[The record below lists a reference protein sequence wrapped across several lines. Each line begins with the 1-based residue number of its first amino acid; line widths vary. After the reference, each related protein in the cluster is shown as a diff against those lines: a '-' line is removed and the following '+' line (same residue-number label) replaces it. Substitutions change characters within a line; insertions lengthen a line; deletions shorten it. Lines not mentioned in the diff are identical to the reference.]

1 MLASERLYIL
11 SYNLCWFLADSFLF
25 LADSCL
31 FLLISCWFLLILAYS
46 YWFLAD
52 FLLISS
58 YMNGGF
64 FVGQGVF
71 CLDVKFFT
79 PRIFFR
85 SRIRNFTSRIFSSLT
100 WPSVTSRIFHQLFF
114 LPQGT
119 PRIFFPLTLTPRNPK
134 DFASKCFYVK
144 DFLKIDEN
152 GFQIL
157 RKHLVSMKQTTT
169 VYNKFLALKKWKSCK
184 GAKITPFHHKFLLL
198 MF

>member
-1 MLASERLYIL
+1 MY
-11 SYNLCWFLADSFLF
+11 
-25 LADSCL
+25 
-31 FLLISCWFLLILAYS
+31 
-46 YWFLAD
+46 
-52 FLLISS
+52 S

-85 SRIRNFTSRIFSSLT
+85 SRIRNFRSRIF
-100 WPSVTSRIFHQLFF
+100 RHFFF

-119 PRIFFPLTLTPRNPK
+119 PRIFFPLTLTPRKPK

-157 RKHLVSMKQTTT
+157 RKHLVSMKQTT
-169 VYNKFLALKKWKSCK
+169 
-184 GAKITPFHHKFLLL
+184 
-198 MF
+198 